1 MAVKNPVEPEDAEGA
16 VIEVRSHLREARR
29 LEARG
34 ERREA
39 HRAREEAK
47 NGVAAIAAMLEDR
60 FVRKAWK
67 AFGGTQRHLI
77 DDAVSQMFLELDADL
92 ADLGPDNGLYERK
105 FNLAVK
111 YLMVNALRCV
121 ARTSGMRPMKK
132 RDPEEDGPAD
142 ESQEIRGKNGTP
154 RTPEELEDDGALR
167 DLGWFVG
174 EDLKEKLLA
183 KLPSAEHRRVFLL
196 RMAGTKWK
204 DVVQKTGIPDKT
216 VRRYFDR
223 SKEIMRRELPGRRG

>member
-29 LEARG
+29 LEGRG

-67 AFGGTQRHLI
+67 AFGGTQRHLV
-77 DDAVSQMFLELDADL
+77 DDAVGQMFLQLDEDL
-92 ADLGPDNGLYERK
+92 TDLGPSNELYERS
-105 FNLAVK
+105 FNYCVR
-111 YLMVNALRCV
+111 YLMIDALRCV
-121 ARTSGMRPMKK
+121 ARKSGMRPMKK
-132 RDPEEDGPAD
+132 RDPEEDERAK
-142 ESQEIRGKNGTP
+142 ESEEVRGKNGTP

-174 EDLKEKLLA
+174 EDLKEKLLV

-204 DVVQKTGIPDKT
+204 DVVRRTGIPDKT

-223 SKEIMRRELPGRRG
+223 SKEIKRRELPRRRG